1 MVSWFHWGSWEGQC
15 VEEQNLF
22 FLFLVV
28 AWREQEQV
36 KEGKREGGREEGM
49 EGEEEI
55 PKGSGTP
62 EHRIPTVPSGTYHG

>member
-1 MVSWFHWGSWEGQC
+1 MGSWEGQC

-36 KEGKREGGREEGM
+36 KEGKREGGREKKNIERHRRKA
-49 EGEEEI
+49 EI
-55 PKGSGTP
+55 LNPRT
-62 EHRIPTVPSGTYHG
+62 